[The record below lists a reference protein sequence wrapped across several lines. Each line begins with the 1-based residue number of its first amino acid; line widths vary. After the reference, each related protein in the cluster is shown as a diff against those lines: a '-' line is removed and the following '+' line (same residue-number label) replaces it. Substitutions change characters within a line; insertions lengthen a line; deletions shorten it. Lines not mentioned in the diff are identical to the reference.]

1 LQVSA
6 SPSVIS
12 ERALALSLRLRIA
25 ELDDEQHAGIDS
37 SAIPKRG
44 EVPPD
49 LSAAWIYGAYAV
61 LLSRAPDDEGLAGF
75 RRELES
81 GMQPVVLLQELRR
94 SREGGE
100 KRAKA
105 PTDPRDVF
113 VTGCYLLALGRSPS
127 PTELIEARSALDH
140 GEDLEDYLAT
150 LTATDEARGA
160 LRCPP
165 SPPDRNLA
173 VAVAI
178 QRATGRTE
186 AADVTARLYAGLH
199 AGQPVTGLVHG
210 ELRLHARSRL
220 GMLRDRLTLRSLT
233 AQVESIAASMLAQ
246 WESALTRDLI
256 WRIQLDEWQN
266 APSEDGTPLGQR
278 WSRWYK

>member
-49 LSAAWIYGAYAV
+49 LSAAWIHGAYAI

-94 SREGGE
+94 SREGSAR
-100 KRAKA
+100 RAKA

-113 VTGCYLLALGRSPS
+113 VTGCYLLVLGRSPS

-140 GEDLEDYLAT
+140 GDDLEDYLAT
-150 LTATDEARGA
+150 LTATDEARRA
-160 LRCPP
+160 LRFPP
-165 SPPDRNLA
+165 SSPDRNLA

-199 AGQPVTGLVHG
+199 AGQPVTSLVHG
-210 ELRLHARSRL
+210 ELRLQARGRL

-233 AQVESIAASMLAQ
+233 AQIESIAASMLAQ
-246 WESALTRDLI
+246 RESALTRDLI

-266 APSEDGTPLGQR
+266 APSEDGTPLSQH
-278 WSRWYK
+278 WSQWYQ

>member
-1 LQVSA
+1 VSA

-25 ELDDEQHAGIDS
+25 ELDDEQHAGIGS

-61 LLSRAPDDEGLAGF
+61 ILSRAPDDEGLAGF

-81 GMQPVVLLQELRR
+81 GMQPVVLLEELRR
-94 SREGGE
+94 SREGRD

-127 PTELIEARSALDH
+127 PAELMEARSALDH
-140 GEDLEDYLAT
+140 GDDLEDYLAT
-150 LTATDEARGA
+150 LTTTDEARRA
-160 LRCPP
+160 LRFPP
-165 SPPDRNLA
+165 SSPDRNLA

-178 QRATGRTE
+178 QRASGRTE
-186 AADVTARLYAGLH
+186 VADVTARLYAGLN

-210 ELRLHARSRL
+210 EARLHARGRL
-220 GMLRDRLTLRSLT
+220 GMLRVRLTLHSLT
-233 AQVESIAASMLAQ
+233 AQIESIAASMLAQ
-246 WESALTRDLI
+246 RESALTRDLI
-256 WRIQLDEWQN
+256 WRIQLGEWHN
-266 APSEDGTPLGQR
+266 APSEDGTPLSQR
-278 WSRWYK
+278 WSQWYK